1 MARNPR
7 NDGKGTSL
15 AKGPVA
21 IVAIILIAFAVIA
34 LASGATQFKAKPI
47 EGPVMGKTVLGL
59 ELNGWSMLLTGAAG
73 LLLLFGSPMHR
84 AAKSLS
90 LIVGLVLGAAS
101 VISLY
106 DKQHDVFGIFAANGR
121 TSLGWGV
128 AAAVLLVLALLP
140 RIGKGRRDDDAY
152 DGRAVADD
160 RAGRDRAV
168 AAESPGGRRLRDRT

>member
-1 MARNPR
+1 MARTVR
-7 NDGKGTSL
+7 NDGRGISL

-34 LASGATQFKAKPI
+34 LASGATQFKAHPI
-47 EGPVMGKTVLGL
+47 SGNVDGKKILGL
-59 ELNGWSMLLTGAAG
+59 ELNGWSMVLTGGAG
-73 LLLLFGSPMHR
+73 LLLLFGAPMHS
-84 AAKSLS
+84 AAKSLA

-106 DKQHDVFGIFAANGR
+106 DKHDVFGIFAANGR

-140 RIGKGRRDDDAY
+140 RVGRGRRDDAY
-152 DGRAVADD
+152 GEDRAVADD
-160 RAGRDRAV
+160 RVGPDRPV
-168 AAESPGGRRLRDRT
+168 AADSPGGRRLRDRG